1 MFPNPN
7 MFSWCQTLNMGFEV
21 EITAEELH
29 LPYLGL
35 ARLFQPAASLILTQA
50 ALLGPLPLGSS

>member
-1 MFPNPN
+1 
-7 MFSWCQTLNMGFEV
+7 MGFEV